1 MSMTAVEG
9 DGGTYTGCSH
19 YRRKCKLVAPCCDG
33 VYSCRCVLLCVL
45 CQHYPALVAT
55 FFIFI
60 HKRQVLSR

>member
-1 MSMTAVEG
+1 MSMTTVEG

-33 VYSCRCVLLCVL
+33 VYSCRCAVVCLVSTL
-45 CQHYPALVAT
+45 ALVDT

-60 HKRQVLSR
+60 YKRQVLSR